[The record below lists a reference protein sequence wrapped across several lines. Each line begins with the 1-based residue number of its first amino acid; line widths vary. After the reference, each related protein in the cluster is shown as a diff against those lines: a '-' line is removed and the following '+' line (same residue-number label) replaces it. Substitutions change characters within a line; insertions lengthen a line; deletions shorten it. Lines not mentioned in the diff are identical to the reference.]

1 MRLSNE
7 MTPREK
13 GPETEPR
20 LPHTIAGMTCE
31 QLREDYRHRLF
42 DRYLPFW
49 DRGGYD
55 EQLGGFMCTLDDDG
69 TVADDEKFI
78 WYQGRGLWVYS
89 FLYNNLGK
97 DPRHLEIAQ
106 KTRDFMDKYMK
117 AENGAWYEA
126 VHRDGRIKRGI
137 GNDVYGWLFAANG
150 LAEFYKAAGND
161 RDIEMACETIWAAMR
176 AYNDPSYAGESLDE
190 SAGELTT
197 ARGIRAQG
205 HSMVMVRM
213 LTQLLSHHQDPE
225 LERLLEKHVDLIM
238 SKFRN
243 PSLGI
248 TNEHLLHDDS
258 RIPGHE
264 DHMFTGHSVE
274 TMWMVMFEAIRQ
286 GNYRLFVE
294 AKDTFRRYIELS
306 WDYVFEGF
314 GDGDFY
320 VFDGPGRTREALYG
334 VKTMW
339 SHCELMLGLM
349 HILEYTG
356 EWWAKDWYERVRAFA
371 IKAFDTDYGVWR
383 QAVDRFGKDVSRK
396 GYPAKRKGNFHQPR
410 YMMLNLLSLDR
421 MIANEGKP
429 TPFPGR

>member
-1 MRLSNE
+1 MRLNDELS
-7 MTPREK
+7 PRKE
-13 GPETEPR
+13 GRESEPR
-20 LPHTIAGMTCE
+20 LPQTIAGMTYA

-49 DRGGYD
+49 DKGGYD
-55 EQLGGFMCTLDDDG
+55 EQLGGFMCTLNDDG

-106 KTRDFMDKYMK
+106 KTRDFMVKYMK
-117 AENGAWYEA
+117 APDGAWYET
-126 VHRDGRIKRGI
+126 VHRDGRVKRGV
-137 GNDVYGWLFAANG
+137 GRDVYGWLFAANG
-150 LAEFYKAAGND
+150 LAEFYKAARD
-161 RDIEMACETIWAAMR
+161 VRDIEMACESIWAAIR
-176 AYNDPSYAGESLDE
+176 AHDDPNYAGVSLDE
-190 SAGELTT
+190 GAGERIP
-197 ARGIRAQG
+197 ARGLRAQG
-205 HSMVMVRM
+205 HSMVMIRM
-213 LTQLLSHHQDPE
+213 LTQLLSHHPDPQ
-225 LERLLEKHVDLIM
+225 LEDLLKQHVDLIM
-238 SKFRN
+238 HKFRN

-248 TNEHLLHDDS
+248 TNERLLHDYS
-258 RIPGHE
+258 RIPGYE
-264 DHMFTGHSVE
+264 DHMFSGHSVE
-274 TMWMVMFEAIRQ
+274 TMWMIMFEAIRQ
-286 GNYRLFVE
+286 GNGSLFVE
-294 AKDTFRRYIELS
+294 AKNTFRRYLELC

-320 VFDGPGRTREALYG
+320 VYDGPGRTREALYG

-356 EWWAKDWYERVRAFA
+356 ERWAKEWYERVRAYA
-371 IKAFDTDYGVWR
+371 IGAFDTDCGVWR
-383 QAVDRFGKDVSRK
+383 QAVDRFGKYLARK
-396 GYPAKRKGNFHQPR
+396 GQSAKRKGNFHQPR

-421 MIANEGKP
+421 MIANEGRP

>member
-1 MRLSNE
+1 
-7 MTPREK
+7 MTY
-13 GPETEPR
+13 
-20 LPHTIAGMTCE
+20 E

-49 DRGGYD
+49 DKGGYD
-55 EQLGGFMCTLDDDG
+55 EQLGGFMCTLNDDG

-106 KTRDFMDKYMK
+106 QTRDFLVKYMK
-117 AENGAWYEA
+117 GPDGAWYEV

-137 GNDVYGWLFAANG
+137 GDNVYGWLFAANG
-150 LAEFYKAAGND
+150 LAEFYKAAGNVQ
-161 RDIEMACETIWAAMR
+161 DIEMAYETIWAAMR
-176 AYNDPSYAGESLDE
+176 AYDDPNYAGVSLDE
-190 SAGELTT
+190 GLDERTR
-197 ARGIRAQG
+197 ARGLRAQG
-205 HSMVMVRM
+205 HSMVIVRM
-213 LTQLLSHHQDPE
+213 LTQLLSHHPDPR
-225 LERLLEKHVDLIM
+225 LQGLLEQHVDLIM
-238 SKFRN
+238 NRFRN

-248 TNEHLLHDDS
+248 TNECLLHDYS
-258 RIPGHE
+258 RIPGRE

-286 GNYRLFVE
+286 GNDSLFVE
-294 AKDTFRRYIELS
+294 AKNTFRRYLELC

-320 VFDGPGRTREALYG
+320 VYDGPGRTREALYG

-356 EWWAKDWYERVRAFA
+356 ERWAKQWYERVRAYA
-371 IKAFDTDYGVWR
+371 IGAFDTDCGVWR
-383 QAVDRFGKDVSRK
+383 QAVDRFGEDISRE
-396 GYPAKRKGNFHQPR
+396 GQPVQRKGNFHQPR

-421 MIANEGKP
+421 MIANEGNL
-429 TPFPGR
+429 TPLSGR

>member
-1 MRLSNE
+1 
-7 MTPREK
+7 
-13 GPETEPR
+13 
-20 LPHTIAGMTCE
+20 LPQTIAGMTVE

-49 DRGGYD
+49 DQGGYD
-55 EQLGGFMCTLDDDG
+55 EQLGGFMCTLNDDG

-89 FLYNNLGK
+89 YLYNNLGQ
-97 DPRHLEIAQ
+97 DPHHLEIAQ
-106 KTRDFMDKYMK
+106 KTRDFMVKYMK
-117 AENGAWYEA
+117 ADEGAWVEY
-126 VHRDGRIKRGI
+126 VHRDGRIKQGV
-137 GNDVYGWLFAANG
+137 GDDVYGWLFAANG

-161 RDIEMACETIWAAMR
+161 RDLEMACESIWAAMR
-176 AYNDPSYAGESLDE
+176 AYDDPNYAGVSLEESPSE
-190 SAGELTT
+190 RVPM
-197 ARGIRAQG
+197 RGLRAQG

-213 LTQLLSHHQDPE
+213 LTQLLSHHPDPQ
-225 LERLLEKHVDLIM
+225 LEGLLAQHVDLIM
-238 SKFRN
+238 LKFRN
-243 PSLGI
+243 PSQGI
-248 TNEHLLHDDS
+248 TNERLLHDYS

-286 GNYRLFVE
+286 GNDALFVE
-294 AKDTFRRYIELS
+294 AKKAFRRYLELC

-320 VFDGPGRTREALYG
+320 VYDGPGRTREALYG

-356 EWWAKDWYERVRAFA
+356 ERWAKQWYGRVRAYA
-371 IKAFDTDYGVWR
+371 IEAFDTDCGVWR
-383 QAVDRFGKDVSRK
+383 QAVDRLGKDITRNGQS
-396 GYPAKRKGNFHQPR
+396 AQRKGNFHQPR

-421 MIANEGKP
+421 MIANKGRP